1 MSNNVL
7 VCAFNKSIQMELAE
21 RLNQPPDKGR
31 EWSTQQNA
39 IFDNFVNGPGEAV
52 VLARASAAYTVV
64 KANAGTGKTTTII
77 EGVRRIPGNAESLTL
92 HSAGFRL
99 LQGAMGYKV
108 KVAKDEEFVEL
119 QDLTEA
125 FIESQGEGI
134 DGALIRFLKNNGV
147 TAKIQKV
154 VSWVKGTDPLFRK
167 LEPFVAA
174 AEQLAADLD
183 LPNGQ
188 EQEALLAIAKIAMK
202 SCIERERAF
211 RNKTQ
216 RWATFDDM
224 VWAPVRLFSKS

>member
-21 RLNQPPDKGR
+21 RLNQAPDKGR

-39 IFDNFVNGPGEAV
+39 IFGNFKNGKGP
-52 VLARASAAYTVV
+52 TVV

-77 EGVRRIPGNAESLTL
+77 AGVQQIPGDAEALTL

-99 LQGAMGYKV
+99 LQGAVGKL

-125 FIESQGEGI
+125 FIDSQGDGI

-167 LEPFVAA
+167 LEPFVSA
-174 AEQLAADLD
+174 AEQHASDLD

-202 SCIERERAF
+202 SCIERERGF
-211 RNKTQ
+211 KNKTQ